1 MRQFSFF
8 YEIRICFRFCQ
19 FDYLTTINNMFPVQ
33 LNVSRMSESKEE
45 TLKAEIP
52 GINKVQQKFK
62 YNESKHQNTVNN
74 LIVSKDYVDLFKY
87 DSMKL

>member
-1 MRQFSFF
+1 MVNQKNAFSNFKLLFSIDLLLFF
-8 YEIRICFRFCQ
+8 YEIRICFRFYQ
-19 FDYLTTINNMFPVQ
+19 FDYLTAINNMFPVQ

-62 YNESKHQNTVNN
+62 YNESNHCK
-74 LIVSKDYVDLFKY
+74 
-87 DSMKL
+87 

>member
-1 MRQFSFF
+1 
-8 YEIRICFRFCQ
+8 
-19 FDYLTTINNMFPVQ
+19 
-33 LNVSRMSESKEE
+33 MSESKEE